1 MRKHAWNI
9 GVESDLLGAFKA
21 EFDAICPLV
30 SLKKRRLPGALPLD
44 PTWGAYSAPQ
54 EPPVERGLR
63 VTLTLR
69 GGCLTPD
76 QIIFRIF
83 GKLTVSS
90 LSILVSL
97 KHFESV
103 FPKTYKLCITYAE
116 FPPFS

>member
-9 GVESDLLGAFKA
+9 GVESDLLVAFKA

-44 PTWGAYSAPQ
+44 PTWGAYSASPPPQ
-54 EPPVERGLR
+54 EPPAERGLC
-63 VTLTLR
+63 VMLTLR
-69 GGCLTPD
+69 GGCLTLD

-90 LSILVSL
+90 LIFSPQQFEFLVMTERNI
-97 KHFESV
+97 FA
-103 FPKTYKLCITYAE
+103 YKLFCH
-116 FPPFS
+116 